1 MLLKCAILGL
11 LLLSAGGYAY
21 WWVYN
26 ETQTEQQQAQD
37 AGLTTTLEPEEYLA
51 KYGRWYKLTPEQQN
65 QLVLEVN
72 QDRQGKT
79 KEQLAREQQARLW
92 ADRDKLAAGQ
102 MEPGDI
108 ANFLYGPGWQSEV
121 EQYKKRQEQREIA
134 QTISTVCLSIGGT
147 VLGSCILGGLLCLVR
162 RVVRALRHR
171 SPEPPSEPEPQ
182 AAELMNLDIP
192 IPAPEETPE
201 MPQDRPKQR
210 RRVLALSEMPAEALS
225 SSGAREPS
233 TLDALLSSALERQT
247 GAERSSFIMHT
258 EPVDSAMTV
267 LLTDCQAEDQGWSA
281 NTQWSARVALGVAGE
296 ESAPASQTD
305 VAAVASA
312 APAAEAASPVRDVLK
327 EQTDSLQQQI
337 AEFKQMAQDVQQTTR
352 QHSEPLSSTLK
363 ELAEQVSAIRD
374 YAASQ
379 QGRVEKLQDGY
390 DWGIIRSF
398 GLRVIRCLDN
408 LENRISE
415 LPSEDGALQHLEEV
429 RDELLFA
436 LESSSIEQF
445 RPDLN
450 SDYRGLEKLAETI
463 KDREPTENVEQAGKI
478 AKVIRSGYRY
488 MMDDENF
495 KVVRTAQV
503 KLFG

>member
-1 MLLKCAILGL
+1 
-11 LLLSAGGYAY
+11 
-21 WWVYN
+21 
-26 ETQTEQQQAQD
+26 
-37 AGLTTTLEPEEYLA
+37 
-51 KYGRWYKLTPEQQN
+51 
-65 QLVLEVN
+65 
-72 QDRQGKT
+72 
-79 KEQLAREQQARLW
+79 
-92 ADRDKLAAGQ
+92 
-102 MEPGDI
+102 
-108 ANFLYGPGWQSEV
+108 
-121 EQYKKRQEQREIA
+121 
-134 QTISTVCLSIGGT
+134 
-147 VLGSCILGGLLCLVR
+147 
-162 RVVRALRHR
+162 
-171 SPEPPSEPEPQ
+171 
-182 AAELMNLDIP
+182 
-192 IPAPEETPE
+192 
-201 MPQDRPKQR
+201 
-210 RRVLALSEMPAEALS
+210 
-225 SSGAREPS
+225 
-233 TLDALLSSALERQT
+233 
-247 GAERSSFIMHT
+247 
-258 EPVDSAMTV
+258 
-267 LLTDCQAEDQGWSA
+267 
-281 NTQWSARVALGVAGE
+281 
-296 ESAPASQTD
+296 
-305 VAAVASA
+305 
-312 APAAEAASPVRDVLK
+312 
-327 EQTDSLQQQI
+327 
-337 AEFKQMAQDVQQTTR
+337 
-352 QHSEPLSSTLK
+352 
-363 ELAEQVSAIRD
+363 LAEQVSAIRD